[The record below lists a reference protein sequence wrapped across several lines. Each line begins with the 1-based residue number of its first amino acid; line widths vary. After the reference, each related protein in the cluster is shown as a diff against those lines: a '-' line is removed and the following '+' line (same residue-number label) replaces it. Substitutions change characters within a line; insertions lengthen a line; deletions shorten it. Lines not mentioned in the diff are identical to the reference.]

1 VSVSVEVSLIIAT
14 RNRSALLAQSLRS
27 LLALPARPSWE
38 LIVVDNGSTDDTQ
51 SVLNDFAREFAQPMR
66 TAFEPKRGLG
76 NAHNAGWKAA
86 RGRLVAFSDDDCYP
100 ATNYLAELVN
110 CFSEMPR
117 VGFVGGPVLLHDKND
132 YRISIRESTDRIDL
146 PARSFI
152 VAGMILGANFACR
165 RLAIETVNGFDPWF
179 GPGARY
185 NAEEVDLLA
194 RLLAAGWDGAY
205 DPRPVVYHHHRRRT
219 DREAR
224 RLMIS
229 YDYGR
234 GAYYA
239 KSILDRRLRATY
251 LKSWC
256 KEIGRQHV
264 AITIREVAA
273 GTSFLIRAMIDH
285 GRRFPGGENHEN
297 R

>member
-1 VSVSVEVSLIIAT
+1 MGVGVEVSLIIAT

-51 SVLNDFAREFAQPMR
+51 SVLDDFGCEFAQPLR
-66 TAFEPKRGLG
+66 RVFESRRGLG
-76 NAHNAGWKAA
+76 NAHNAGWRAA
-86 RGRLVAFSDDDCYP
+86 RGQLIAFSDDDCYP
-100 ATNYLAELVN
+100 ATDYLAEVVN
-110 CFSEMPR
+110 CFSEKPC
-117 VGFVGGPVLLHDKND
+117 VGFVGGRVLLHDEND

-146 PARSFI
+146 PAGSFI

-165 RLAIETVNGFDPWF
+165 RPAIETVNGFDPWF
-179 GPGARY
+179 GPGAKY

-219 DREAR
+219 NREAR
-224 RLMIS
+224 RLMTS

-239 KSILDRRLRATY
+239 KSILDRRLRAIY
-251 LKSWC
+251 LKNWC
-256 KEIGRQHV
+256 KEIGRQDV
-264 AITIREVAA
+264 AVTIRELVA
-273 GTSFLIRAMIDH
+273 GTSFLLRAMIDQ
-285 GRRFPGGENHEN
+285 GRRFPGG
-297 R
+297 RKS